1 MPIRAGRVGV
11 NPTDVD
17 VNGHVLG
24 TSDSY
29 SKSQIDA
36 KLSKK
41 LNAEKVGGLEF
52 RENNGVAQYK
62 LPSGVEWANFSSGG
76 ATPTLLWTNAGFT
89 VTQKTDMYGYFE
101 CTGNGNAEAITLDID
116 IDSYEYYI
124 FLACRVSNSSLIK
137 FFNVLSAETL
147 KNCNNNSRVQNCSW
161 ISNNTG
167 YLKVQQN
174 KLVIPATSTQDGF
187 LGVYKVWGCNGLGL
201 DEMIF

>member
-1 MPIRAGRVGV
+1 MSIRAGRVGV

-17 VNGHVLG
+17 VNGHIKG

-29 SKSQIDA
+29 SKAQIDA

-41 LNAEKVGGLEF
+41 LNSEKVGGLEF
-52 RENNGVAQYK
+52 REENGVAQYK
-62 LPSGVEWANFSSGG
+62 LPSGVEWTNFSSGG
-76 ATPTLLWTNAGFT
+76 ATPTLLWTNDGFT
-89 VTQKTDMYGYFE
+89 VTQGNLYGYINSN
-101 CTGNGNAEAITLDID
+101 GNGNAEAVTTDID

-124 FLACRVSNSSLIK
+124 FLACKVSGSSVIK
-137 FFNVLSAETL
+137 FYNVLSAETL
-147 KNCNNNSRVQNCSW
+147 KNCNDNSRVQNCSW
-161 ISNNTG
+161 TGDYTG

-174 KLVIPATSTQDGF
+174 KLIIPATSTANGF

>member
-11 NPTDVD
+11 NPADVD
-17 VNGHVLG
+17 VNGHIKG
-24 TSDSY
+24 ASDTY

-41 LNAEKVGGLEF
+41 LNSEKVGGLEF
-52 RENNGVAQYK
+52 REENGVAQYK
-62 LPSGVEWANFSSGG
+62 LPSGVEWTNFSSGG

-89 VTQKTDMYGYFE
+89 ITQNAMYGYFD
-101 CTGNGNAEAITLDID
+101 CTGTGNAEAITTDID

-124 FLACRVSNSSLIK
+124 FLACRVVDASLIK
-137 FFNVLSAETL
+137 FYNVLSAKTL
-147 KNCNNNSRVQNCSW
+147 KDCNNNSCVQNCSW
-161 ISNNTG
+161 KDDYTRS
-167 YLKVQQN
+167 LKLVQN
-174 KLVIPATSTQDGF
+174 KLVIPATNTASGF